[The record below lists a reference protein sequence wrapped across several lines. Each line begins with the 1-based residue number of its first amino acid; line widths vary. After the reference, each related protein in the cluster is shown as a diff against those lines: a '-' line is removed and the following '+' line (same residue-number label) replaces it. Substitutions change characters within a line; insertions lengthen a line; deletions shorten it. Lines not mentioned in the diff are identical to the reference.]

1 MLVSKNNDLKL
12 VRNLM
17 HIGVTTCPADMP
29 VLEAARLLYTQDIE
43 SLIVLDENGHSAGVF
58 GKKEAAQIYAQ
69 TAGNGAGLQTLTV
82 ADAMRADILEVPPD
96 IPAPAAAQIMLDQ
109 ARREIHLLHH
119 AGGIG
124 WPAAVFRFEDILRY
138 LAAETEADV
147 AALGVGAPRKS
158 AIELFRERYAKKT

>member
-1 MLVSKNNDLKL
+1 
-12 VRNLM
+12 
-17 HIGVTTCPADMP
+17 
-29 VLEAARLLYTQDIE
+29 
-43 SLIVLDENGHSAGVF
+43 
-58 GKKEAAQIYAQ
+58 
-69 TAGNGAGLQTLTV
+69 
-82 ADAMRADILEVPPD
+82 
-96 IPAPAAAQIMLDQ
+96 
-109 ARREIHLLHH
+109 LLHH